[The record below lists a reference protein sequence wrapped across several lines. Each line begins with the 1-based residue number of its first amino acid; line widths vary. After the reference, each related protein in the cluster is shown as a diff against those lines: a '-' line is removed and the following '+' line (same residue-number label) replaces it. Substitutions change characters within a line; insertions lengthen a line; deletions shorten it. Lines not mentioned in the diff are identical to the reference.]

1 MFNQRPALRIV
12 LLFAAGIALS
22 SEIFLPFSAAY
33 CLCALAVGGALLC
46 LRKFSNTA
54 FFSILLQSAIV
65 LMGFALHTGQADQTR
80 GIRLDPK
87 YTGEQIIL
95 YGRVVSDSTVK
106 CERLQYII
114 AADSIMR
121 NGMMDY
127 EKRNV
132 IAVLQIKEGKEW

>member
-87 YTGEQIIL
+87 YAMAYCKRG
-95 YGRVVSDSTVK
+95 VV
-106 CERLQYII
+106 YIKIGDNDKAI
-114 AADSIMR
+114 AD
-121 NGMMDY
+121 
-127 EKRNV
+127 
-132 IAVLQIKEGKEW
+132 